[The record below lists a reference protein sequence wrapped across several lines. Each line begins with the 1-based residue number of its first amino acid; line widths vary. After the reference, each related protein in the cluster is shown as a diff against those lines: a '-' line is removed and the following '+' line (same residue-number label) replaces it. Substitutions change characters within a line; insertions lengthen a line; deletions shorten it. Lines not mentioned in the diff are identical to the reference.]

1 MFPDYKHVERISE
14 ALWRGRAHGQAAVMV
29 GAGFSLNAVPSRV
42 AAGPFP
48 TWQQLSIRLVEALY
62 PRVSSAAQDRASAER
77 RSASISGMLRLA
89 EEFQAAYGR
98 PALDD
103 LILRS
108 VPDDDYEPGPL
119 HRLLLK
125 LPWADVFT
133 TNYDRLLERAAAN
146 LPYRRY
152 HVVTCAPEISSAMR
166 PRIVKLQ
173 EMVEEP
179 LAQVRLAMV
188 EAGMGAVGSVIVPQ
202 LPAAP

>member
-1 MFPDYKHVERISE
+1 
-14 ALWRGRAHGQAAVMV
+14 
-29 GAGFSLNAVPSRV
+29 
-42 AAGPFP
+42 
-48 TWQQLSIRLVEALY
+48 
-62 PRVSSAAQDRASAER
+62 
-77 RSASISGMLRLA
+77 MLRLA